1 MCQLQLSSPPQLS
14 PSSSPRWRRALGQ
27 RYNVLSFYVGRSSSG
42 CPSQEGQSF
51 PCDLLDCFQSRGI
64 LWLVPLIG
72 DVLGVDD
79 AVVPINDQDRSR
91 QLPPLFEPH
100 AVVPPELLAAISGEC
115 LVQHARSILPTRLRL
130 RQIHTHG

>member
-79 AVVPINDQDRSR
+79 AVVPINDKDRSR
-91 QLPPLFEPH
+91 KPPPLFEPH
-100 AVVPPELLAAISGEC
+100 AVVLPELLGIQNLLSCSVPE
-115 LVQHARSILPTRLRL
+115 RR
-130 RQIHTHG
+130 